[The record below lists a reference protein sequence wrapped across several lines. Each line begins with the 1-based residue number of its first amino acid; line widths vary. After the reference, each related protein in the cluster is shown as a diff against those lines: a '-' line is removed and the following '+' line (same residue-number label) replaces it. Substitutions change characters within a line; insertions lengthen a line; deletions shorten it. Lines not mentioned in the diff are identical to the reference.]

1 MNSTQFHTSTPY
13 HTTWCG
19 SVDRHINKGDCGVG
33 AVWRGHKKTAPK
45 SGSCG
50 VANMSPHLVWLN
62 LLPQIYT
69 LVWKVSTHVMGNNQI
84 ERAQAPALYVLV
96 DAFHTTAL
104 RWRYGHG
111 VDATTASTFSEVRGS
126 APHGD

>member
-1 MNSTQFHTSTPY
+1 MNSTPFHTSTPY

-19 SVDRHINKGDCGVG
+19 SVERHIKKGNGCVG

-69 LVWKVSTHVMGNNQI
+69 LVWKVSTHVMGGNQI

-96 DAFHTTAL
+96 DAFHTSAL
-104 RWRYGHG
+104 RLRYGQG
-111 VDATTASTFSEVRGS
+111 VDAATAFTFNEIKGNAS
-126 APHGD
+126 HGD

>member
-19 SVDRHINKGDCGVG
+19 SVDRHINKGDCSVG

-50 VANMSPHLVWLN
+50 VANMSPHPVWLN

-96 DAFHTTAL
+96 DAPRTTAL
-104 RWRYGHG
+104 RLRCGHG
-111 VDATTASTFSEVRGS
+111 AVITTASTFSELRGGAS
-126 APHGD
+126 HGD